1 MRFVQ
6 PAFKTLV
13 TIGIFGVVLLIPLKV
28 VPMVH
33 QWLEDREAAG
43 KMHAAEVYAE
53 KMHEL
58 VSDEADTLVV
68 EPDVFKSL
76 SITLSNVQ
84 PAVAPEPLKL
94 DGQLYLLSN
103 SMVHVHSR
111 FPGDVV
117 EVGDYEDPNL
127 ARLRAANGNR
137 SGDDAAETGG
147 PQATDPGTET
157 PSRPENYKRHLEF
170 GDFVREGQLLAVVWS
185 KELGE
190 KKSELVEAVA
200 RLRIDEERLRVL
212 EEGERKGAVPHD
224 KVREQQKLVEGDAV
238 NVDTAE
244 RTLHSWRVSD
254 DEIESVRAE
263 AERIRHRNLAR
274 AVRLNDNWARVEVR
288 AVVSGTIV
296 EKNVAVGDY
305 VNNDLD
311 LFKIADL
318 SRMNVLAN
326 AYEEDLP
333 ALEGIPP
340 AQRNWKIRLKADPKE
355 EMAGSFDRIG
365 PIIDP
370 TQHTALVMGWVVNP
384 RGRLR
389 SGQFITAYIK
399 LPTQPDEVSIPVS
412 ALVDQEGKTY
422 VFSQSKKDPRR
433 FQRRRVF
440 PVRRN
445 DQVVSLS
452 RAPRTGSID
461 EVSEP
466 LSVGDVVVTT
476 GGLQLAAE
484 LTYLQSQAHIAG
496 QGEPR

>member
-13 TIGIFGVVLLIPLKV
+13 TIAIFGVVLLIPLKV

-33 QWLEDREAAG
+33 HWLEEREAEG
-43 KMHAAEVYAE
+43 KKHAAEVYTE

-58 VSDEADTLVV
+58 VSDQPNTLVV
-68 EPDVFKSL
+68 ADDVFKSMGM
-76 SITLSNVQ
+76 TLAKVQ
-84 PAVAPEPLKL
+84 PGVAPEPLKL
-94 DGQLYLLSN
+94 DGQLNLLSN

-111 FPGDVV
+111 FAGDVV
-117 EVGDYEDPNL
+117 EVGVFDDANL
-127 ARLRAANGNR
+127 AEQRRATGHDHGEAK
-137 SGDDAAETGG
+137 ETGESPTNNTSANPAAG
-147 PQATDPGTET
+147 PGP
-157 PSRPENYKRHLEF
+157 YKRQLEF

-185 KELGE
+185 KDLGE

-238 NVDTAE
+238 NVDRAE

-254 DEIESVRAE
+254 EEIEAVRAE
-263 AERIRHRNLAR
+263 AERIRHRNLAPT
-274 AVRLNDNWARVEVR
+274 VRLNENWARVEVR

-296 EKNVAVGDY
+296 EKNVAVGDF
-305 VNNDLD
+305 VSNDLD

-333 ALEGIPP
+333 VLETIPP
-340 AQRNWKIRLKADPKE
+340 DQRNWKIRLKADSKE
-355 EMAGSFDRIG
+355 ELAGSFDRIG

-389 SGQFITAYIK
+389 SGQFITAYIQV
-399 LPTQPDEVSIPVS
+399 PTPPNEVSIPVS
-412 ALVDQEGKTY
+412 ALIDQEGLTY
-422 VFSQSKKDPRR
+422 VFVQSSKNPQR
-433 FQRRRVF
+433 FTRRRVF
-440 PVRRN
+440 PVRRT
-445 DQVVSLS
+445 DRLISLS
-452 RAPRTGSID
+452 RTPKSGSVA
-461 EVSEP
+461 EPFEP
-466 LSVGDVVVTT
+466 LAVGDVVVTT

-484 LTYLQSQAHIAG
+484 LTYLQSQASVAG
-496 QGEPR
+496 LK